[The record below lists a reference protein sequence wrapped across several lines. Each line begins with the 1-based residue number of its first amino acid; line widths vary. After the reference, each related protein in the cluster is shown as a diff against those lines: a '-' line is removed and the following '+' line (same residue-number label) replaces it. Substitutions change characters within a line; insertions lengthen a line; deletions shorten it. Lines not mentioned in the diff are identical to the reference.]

1 MSSSVLSMFF
11 SKSFIL
17 SHWLD
22 GHESEWTPGVGDG
35 QEGLACCDSW
45 GRKESDM
52 TETLKWTEHIWSC
65 YTYVQNIWIS
75 KTGASLD
82 NENSETHLY
91 TDLFNTFYH
100 TTITS
105 LQDSL
110 EVFLKKK
117 KIKIKVSQTLSVLK
131 NNYLKYVSK
140 NLCMIKIVS
149 TASGTYLVTL
159 VKQKYFMGAWGMEMW
174 FLISDSRN
182 ILKFWIVF

>member
-1 MSSSVLSMFF
+1 MR
-11 SKSFIL
+11 
-17 SHWLD
+17 
-22 GHESEWTPGVGDG
+22 TPPS
-35 QEGLACCDSW
+35 GLP
-45 GRKESDM
+45 
-52 TETLKWTEHIWSC
+52 
-65 YTYVQNIWIS
+65 N
-75 KTGASLD
+75 
-82 NENSETHLY
+82 
-91 TDLFNTFYH
+91 LFNTFYH